1 MKQRIRIGIRY
12 RLFIAFLTA
21 ACCLVIGMFLTTWV
35 SFERGVLRLVH
46 QEEKER
52 LASLARI
59 LESAYGD
66 VGTWGF
72 LNYPGTSWMKMVAS
86 SRPAPPPRNPEHQ
99 PPTEPPIDHAFP
111 PDRLPPPPLPKGRQ
125 LFELRVILTDDKGQ
139 VLHGARAPWPDPPFF
154 IELKNHQQIIGRLGL
169 IPPRILSDQRVQR
182 FASEQNRSLFIIS
195 LGVIAVAG
203 LLSIPLASRLVRRIT
218 ALAAATAKLAAGR
231 YEIRVPVETSDEL
244 GQLARDFNS
253 LAASLEKNQTLRR
266 RWVADISHELR
277 TPLAVLRGE
286 VEAVQDGVRSLS
298 RETVDRLH
306 AEILH
311 LSRLV
316 DDLYELSLADIGAL
330 TYRKAQ
336 VDLGLVI
343 AQAVQSYEKEFTKC
357 GISLEFQSDSK
368 PMLLIGDG
376 ERLRQMLNNLL
387 QNSLRYTDSGGK
399 LIISC
404 TAQGQEIC
412 LDFSDSPPGVPS
424 ESLPHLFERL
434 YRVEDSRNRALG
446 GAGLGLALCAS
457 IVEAHGGTISAAP
470 SPLGGL
476 AITITLPTNG

>member
-21 ACCLVIGMFLTTWV
+21 ACCLVIGMFLTTRV

-52 LASLARI
+52 LADLARS
-59 LESAYGD
+59 LERGYDQAGN
-66 VGTWGF
+66 WGF
-72 LNYPGTSWMKMVAS
+72 LTSPATSWVKMVAS
-86 SRPAPPPRNPEHQ
+86 SRPAPPSRIPDHQ
-99 PPTEPPIDHAFP
+99 PPGEPPSPHLFP
-111 PDRLPPPPLPKGRQ
+111 PDHIPPPLAKGRHN
-125 LFELRVILTDDKGQ
+125 FELRVILVDEHGQ
-139 VLHGARAPWPDPPFF
+139 VLHGAQEPWPDPPLF
-154 IELKNHQQIIGRLGL
+154 IDLKDDQQTIGRLGL
-169 IPPRILSDQRVQR
+169 IPPRIPSELRVQR
-182 FASEQNRSLFIIS
+182 FANEQKQSLIVIS

-203 LLSIPLASRLVRRIT
+203 LLSVPLASRLVRRIT
-218 ALAAATAKLAAGR
+218 TLAAATTKLAAGR
-231 YEIRVPVETSDEL
+231 YDIRVPAETSDEL

-253 LAASLEKNQTLRR
+253 LAASLEKNETLRR
-266 RWVADISHELR
+266 RWMADISHELR

-286 VEAVQDGVRSLS
+286 VEAVQDGVRDLS
-298 RETVDRLH
+298 RQTVDRLH

-330 TYRKAQ
+330 TYRKTQ
-336 VDLGLVI
+336 VDLGLLI
-343 AQAVQSYEKEFTKC
+343 AQAVQSYDKEFANHA
-357 GISLEFQSDSK
+357 ISLEVRGADV
-368 PMLLIGDG
+368 PILLIGDR

-387 QNSLRYTDSGGK
+387 QNSLRYTDNGGK
-399 LIISC
+399 LVISY
-404 TAQGQEIC
+404 AVQGRDIH
-412 LDFSDSPPGVPS
+412 LVFADSPPGVPA

-470 SPLGGL
+470 SPWGGL
-476 AITITLPTNG
+476 AITIILPVNG